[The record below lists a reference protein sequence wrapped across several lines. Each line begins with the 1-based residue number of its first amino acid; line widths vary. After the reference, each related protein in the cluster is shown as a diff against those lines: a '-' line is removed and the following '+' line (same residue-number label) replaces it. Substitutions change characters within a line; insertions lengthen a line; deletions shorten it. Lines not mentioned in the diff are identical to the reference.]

1 MPSLAYSQATWEE
14 TRGLGMRLV
23 HAYTQQFLCIRF
35 SNSFASVCVF
45 ICVCVCVFVCWQWKS
60 TAFTDFIID
69 ANWDVSVPDTTQLS
83 GSFHQ
88 YFQLCTSYDQYV
100 GSTLSNS
107 PRAHDDIVIAAWMM
121 SSCALDS
128 HMVVRPFL
136 LMHRHQQTTQ
146 G

>member
-1 MPSLAYSQATWEE
+1 MHIP
-14 TRGLGMRLV
+14 
-23 HAYTQQFLCIRF
+23 
-35 SNSFASVCVF
+35 SNSFASGLAIPLHLCVYSYMCVCVF
-45 ICVCVCVFVCWQWKS
+45 VCVCVCVCVCVFVCWQWKS

-107 PRAHDDIVIAAWMM
+107 PRAHDDIVIAARMM